1 MLCMIARFC
10 IVWASVLAV
19 TSGCA
24 TPGVR
29 QQAATFDEVPT
40 ASLQAASSVGAHW
53 PTSSWWQE
61 FADPALDRLVVEAL
75 TGHPS
80 IRIAQSRVLRADAI
94 ARETGGRLYPQ
105 LSANADLT
113 RLEPFDT
120 AVRPPG
126 IERPTV
132 DAARMTLNF
141 SYEFDFWQRNRAAFT
156 AALSEAVA
164 IEAEASDARNVLATA
179 VTSTYVR
186 LRAALSQLEIAQSG
200 LKRRQH
206 LLDLV
211 QDRERAG
218 LDVLVSV
225 KQAQSEAEIAQA
237 DVVRMEHA
245 VQLLRNQLA
254 ALLGSGPERAGALGS
269 PLGFSYAM
277 PELPQIVPADL
288 LGRRPDIVASRQ
300 RVTVAARNVQ
310 VARADFLPNV
320 NLFALIGL
328 DALAPTDFF
337 SGTNRAWSAG
347 AAVHLPLF
355 DGGRLRARLDARS
368 AEYDIAVE
376 AYNATVLTA
385 IREAADA
392 LTGLTKSTEA
402 LTPVNAAL
410 LSADEAYQLTLERY
424 RNGLANYIA
433 VLIAENALQ
442 ARQALNVQAREQ
454 QLVSLALT
462 FKALGGGFEAA
473 TL

>member
-1 MLCMIARFC
+1 MIARFC

-105 LSANADLT
+105 LSANANLT

-433 VLIAENALQ
+433 VLIVENALQ

>member
-1 MLCMIARFC
+1 MMGRRCVIWVSMLAF
-10 IVWASVLAV
+10 

-24 TPGVR
+24 VPGVR
-29 QQAATFDEVPT
+29 KETATFSDVPT
-40 ASLQAASSVGAHW
+40 ASLHAGSGHW
-53 PTSSWWQE
+53 PSSSWWQE
-61 FADPALDRLVVEAL
+61 FADPALDQLIVEAL

-80 IRIAQSRVLRADAI
+80 IRIAQSRILRADAI
-94 ARETGGRLYPQ
+94 AREIGGRLYPQ
-105 LSANADLT
+105 LSANASLA
-113 RLEPFDT
+113 RVQPFDT

-141 SYEFDFWQRNRAAFT
+141 SYEFDFWQRNRAALA
-156 AALSEAVA
+156 AALSEAIAV
-164 IEAEASDARNVLATA
+164 EAEASDARNVLATA
-179 VTSTYVR
+179 VTSTYFR

-225 KQAQSEAEIAQA
+225 KQAQSEAEIAHA
-237 DVVRMEHA
+237 DVVRTEHA

-254 ALLGSGPERAGALGS
+254 ALLGSGPERAVTLGA
-269 PLGFSYAM
+269 PLESSYEM

-288 LGRRPDIVASRQ
+288 LGRRPDIVASRE
-300 RVTVAARNVQ
+300 RVTVAAKNVH
-310 VARADFLPNV
+310 VARADFLPNL

-337 SGTNRAWSAG
+337 SGTNRAWSVG

-355 DGGRLRARLDARS
+355 DGGRLSARLDARS

-385 IREAADA
+385 MREAADA
-392 LTGLTKSTEA
+392 LAGLTKSTEA
-402 LTPVNAAL
+402 LAPVNSAL
-410 LSADEAYQLTLERY
+410 LSADEAYQLTVERY
-424 RNGLANYIA
+424 RSGLANYIA

-454 QLVSLALT
+454 QLVSLAQT
-462 FKALGGGFEAA
+462 FKALGGGFEVPAGA